1 MKLESSVPE
10 KSLTQ
15 NSRSDGPCCGGS
27 GESHCCEELGSN
39 EPWWKIQQQPI
50 IAGLCNPI
58 LRTFLSLEL
67 SDTKQPKINQPCLTK
82 LKLNGSDVPNCTVT
96 IKEQILGILS
106 SIVWSVVKLLGQ
118 NNFAKF
124 GDTVPLSAYAFRR
137 YTCTSITSQR
147 IALDDETDLTNCT
160 YDRFRGTPSMPCR
173 PD

>member
-1 MKLESSVPE
+1 MKLESSVLE

-67 SDTKQPKINQPCLTK
+67 SDTKQPKSKSAAPEETK
-82 LKLNGSDVPNCTVT
+82 VKWQWCPQLHCHNKKQT
-96 IKEQILGILS
+96 LGIFS
-106 SIVWSVVKLLGQ
+106 SIVSSVVKLLGP

-124 GDTVPLSAYAFRR
+124 GDTVPLSAYAFRI
-137 YTCTSITSQR
+137 YTCTSITSQ
-147 IALDDETDLTNCT
+147 
-160 YDRFRGTPSMPCR
+160 
-173 PD
+173 

>member
-67 SDTKQPKINQPCLTK
+67 SDTKQPKTKSAAPEETKVEWQWCPQLHCHNKKQTLGMFCIFGSEVARPKQLCQIWGYCASVCLRFQKIHMYFNNIPADCTRWWNRLDK
-82 LKLNGSDVPNCTVT
+82 LYL
-96 IKEQILGILS
+96 
-106 SIVWSVVKLLGQ
+106 
-118 NNFAKF
+118 
-124 GDTVPLSAYAFRR
+124 R
-137 YTCTSITSQR
+137 
-147 IALDDETDLTNCT
+147 
-160 YDRFRGTPSMPCR
+160 
-173 PD
+173 